1 MCVGKA
7 HLLVELWSQVTR
19 TFALLGTGQLAGL
32 LLSSEFMVCKSGMS
46 LEVLELR
53 EVRPMG

>member
-32 LLSSEFMVCKSGMS
+32 LSSEFIVCKSGMS
-46 LEVLELR
+46 LEVLELW
-53 EVRPMG
+53 EVRLMG